1 MKRQWIKTKPSLR
14 NKLILE
20 NDRLFR
26 EIIRAR
32 DKVCQMSLR
41 KENLQVCHYW
51 TRSILRT
58 RWDMTNAVLLNS
70 GKHIFFAHKYPDKFK
85 EWFIRR
91 IGQREFDLLE
101 IRARYVAPVKM
112 EDLMMIN
119 DYLKIKIEE
128 IKCAQSTK

>member
-1 MKRQWIKTKPSLR
+1 MKRQWIKTKSSAR
-14 NKLILE
+14 KKLILE

-32 DKVCQMSLR
+32 DKVCQ
-41 KENLQVCHYW
+41 KTFKAVNLQVAHYW
-51 TRSILRT
+51 TRKILRT
-58 RWDMTNAVLLNS
+58 RWDLSNACLLN
-70 GKHIFFAHKYPDKFK
+70 GGAHIHWAHVRPDQFK
-85 EWFIRR
+85 EFWIRR

-112 EDLMMIN
+112 EDLKMIN

-128 IKCAQSTK
+128 IKCAQ